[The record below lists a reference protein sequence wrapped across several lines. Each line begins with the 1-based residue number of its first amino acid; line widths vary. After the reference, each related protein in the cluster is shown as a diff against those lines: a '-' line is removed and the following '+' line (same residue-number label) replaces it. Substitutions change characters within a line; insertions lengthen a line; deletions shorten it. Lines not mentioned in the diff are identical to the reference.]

1 MDLGI
6 KGKWALVC
14 GASKGLG
21 LGCAQALVREGV
33 HVLIVARG
41 AQALEAAAAQLI
53 AEDVRDS
60 GASVHC
66 AAADITTDVGRAAV
80 FAVRKDFDI
89 VVTNAGGGLVVQV
102 YKGKLGFVEEGGD
115 EAAHAGNVYVDV
127 PCQCM
132 RHTQTSA

>member
-89 VVTNAGGGLVVQV
+89 VVTNAGGPPP
-102 YKGKLGFVEEGGD
+102 GD
-115 EAAHAGNVYVDV
+115 FRCWERDAWI
-127 PCQCM
+127 
-132 RHTQTSA
+132 